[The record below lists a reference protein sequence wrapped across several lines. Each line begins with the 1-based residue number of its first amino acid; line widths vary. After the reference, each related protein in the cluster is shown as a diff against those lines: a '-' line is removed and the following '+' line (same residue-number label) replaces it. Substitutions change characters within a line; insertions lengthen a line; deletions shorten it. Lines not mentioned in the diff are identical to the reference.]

1 MQIITIEDKAF
12 KFELVEGKPMVS
24 SLDVASNFEKHHKVV
39 IKAIEDDLVYDEF
52 LNGHKIMPVEY
63 KDKKGEM
70 RKAYLL
76 DRDAF
81 AYFVMG
87 FTGEKAKRWKLNYI
101 KAFNQMEEALRQKTQ
116 PPANNNP
123 SPMEVLENFFKVA
136 KDHETRLETLEKT
149 KRLEGWQEKRIKDA
163 VDDKVLSLCDGDLT
177 KRAVLYRKVW
187 KLLKDRFRVPRYGE
201 IPSVE
206 FQEALTFIQK
216 IRMIDLVE
224 GVA

>member
-24 SLDVASNFEKHHKVV
+24 SLDVALNFEKLHKNV
-39 IKAIEDDLVYDEF
+39 IKTIEDDSVYDEF
-52 LNGHKIMPVEY
+52 LNGLKIKPVEY

-87 FTGEKAKRWKLNYI
+87 FTGEKAKRWKL
-101 KAFNQMEEALRQKTQ
+101 
-116 PPANNNP
+116 
-123 SPMEVLENFFKVA
+123 
-136 KDHETRLETLEKT
+136 
-149 KRLEGWQEKRIKDA
+149 
-163 VDDKVLSLCDGDLT
+163 
-177 KRAVLYRKVW
+177 
-187 KLLKDRFRVPRYGE
+187 LKNRFRVPRYGE

-206 FQEALTFIQK
+206 FQENQND
-216 IRMIDLVE
+216 RPR
-224 GVA
+224 

>member
-1 MQIITIEDKAF
+1 
-12 KFELVEGKPMVS
+12 
-24 SLDVASNFEKHHKVV
+24 
-39 IKAIEDDLVYDEF
+39 
-52 LNGHKIMPVEY
+52 
-63 KDKKGEM
+63 
-70 RKAYLL
+70 
-76 DRDAF
+76 
-81 AYFVMG
+81 
-87 FTGEKAKRWKLNYI
+87 
-101 KAFNQMEEALRQKTQ
+101 
-116 PPANNNP
+116 
-123 SPMEVLENFFKVA
+123 MEVLENFFKVA
-136 KDHETRLETLEKT
+136 KDHEARLETLEKT